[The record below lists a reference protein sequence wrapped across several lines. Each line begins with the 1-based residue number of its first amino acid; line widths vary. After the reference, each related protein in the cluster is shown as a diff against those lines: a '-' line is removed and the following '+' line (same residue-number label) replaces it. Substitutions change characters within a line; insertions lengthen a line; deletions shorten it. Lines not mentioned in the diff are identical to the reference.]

1 MGLREYHSELVMTNI
16 ANKKP
21 ATAPAKVGR
30 PSKFTEDTRKRIL
43 EAIELGSTYEL
54 AAAYGGISY
63 ATLNDWLKREDEE
76 YLKFSEDVK
85 QAEGKAAIGWLTKI
99 EKAATDGNWQAAAWK
114 LERRYPREFG
124 RTVKEV
130 SGTLNV
136 RDLSKLS
143 DDELRAIA
151 ES

>member
-1 MGLREYHSELVMTNI
+1 MG
-16 ANKKP
+16 KP
-21 ATAPAKVGR
+21 IKVGQSPSKGGR
-30 PSKFTEDTRKRIL
+30 PSQFTEENRKRIL

-63 ATLNDWLKREDEE
+63 ATLNAWLKREEDE

-85 QAEGKAAIGWLTKI
+85 QAEGKAAVGWLQKI

-130 SGTLNV
+130 TGADGGALKIEIVETRADATNSG
-136 RDLSKLS
+136 
-143 DDELRAIA
+143 
-151 ES
+151 